1 MYKFIL
7 YLLVVPLIIYGMD
20 SVNLTMFFKSNKP
33 YQAKIIYIAV
43 VFSLSYLVVS
53 FMYDFISVLN

>member
-7 YLLVVPLIIYGMD
+7 YLLVLPLIIYGMD
-20 SVNLTMFFKSNKP
+20 AVNLSMFFKPVKP
-33 YQAKIIYIAV
+33 YQAKIIYISI
-43 VFSLSYLVVS
+43 VFSRSYLVVN

>member
-20 SVNLTMFFKSNKP
+20 SVNLTMFVKQNKP